1 MKKKTPIFK
10 FKPFSKKQRQVM
22 NWWMKGSPVESRNGI
37 IADGAIRSG
46 KTVAMSL
53 GFVFWAMET
62 FDAQNFI
69 MAGKTISSFKRNVLQ
84 NLKLMLTSR
93 GYHWVYHLSGDT
105 PNMLEV
111 TRKGKT
117 NYFHIFGGKDEAS
130 QDLVQGITAAGA
142 FFDEVALMPES
153 FVNQATGRCSMAG
166 SKFWFNCNP
175 AGPAHWFKTNWIDK
189 KKEKGLI
196 YLHFTMEDN
205 LSLDEAIKARYRSMY
220 VGVFFKRYIKGLWA
234 VAEGLIYTM
243 CTDKN
248 YYTDEERPISLK
260 STAQKYIAVDYG
272 TTNPCVFLEIWDD
285 GETIWI
291 DREYRW
297 DSRSEEARR
306 TGNPQKTDAQYAD
319 DMTEFMGTAPEEQCT
334 IVVDPSAASFI
345 AELRNRGFYVKPA
358 DNEVLDGIRAVATL
372 LALREL
378 MINKSCRGLRSEMRS
393 YAWDEKAAERGEEK
407 PVKQMDH
414 GADALRYFVKT
425 ILPSWRIGIT

>member
-153 FVNQATGRCSMAG
+153 FVNNATCRCDVAG
-166 SKFWFNCNP
+166 SK
-175 AGPAHWFKTNWIDK
+175 
-189 KKEKGLI
+189 
-196 YLHFTMEDN
+196 
-205 LSLDEAIKARYRSMY
+205 
-220 VGVFFKRYIKGLWA
+220 
-234 VAEGLIYTM
+234 
-243 CTDKN
+243 
-248 YYTDEERPISLK
+248 
-260 STAQKYIAVDYG
+260 
-272 TTNPCVFLEIWDD
+272 
-285 GETIWI
+285 
-291 DREYRW
+291 
-297 DSRSEEARR
+297 
-306 TGNPQKTDAQYAD
+306 
-319 DMTEFMGTAPEEQCT
+319 
-334 IVVDPSAASFI
+334 
-345 AELRNRGFYVKPA
+345 
-358 DNEVLDGIRAVATL
+358 
-372 LALREL
+372 
-378 MINKSCRGLRSEMRS
+378 
-393 YAWDEKAAERGEEK
+393 
-407 PVKQMDH
+407 
-414 GADALRYFVKT
+414 
-425 ILPSWRIGIT
+425 